1 MKNIRR
7 TIAVILAMASVMAA
21 VLTGCGELQAGDN
34 FSGQTIA
41 GGSQCRPHGKR

>member
-7 TIAVILAMASVMAA
+7 GIAAFLALTAVMAA
-21 VLTGCGELQAGDN
+21 VLSGCGGLKAGDN
-34 FSGQTIA
+34 FSGQTIP

>member
-7 TIAVILAMASVMAA
+7 AIAAILALMTVLTA
-21 VLTGCGELQAGDN
+21 VLTGCGGLQAGDN